1 MKSTEIPLGQAPTF
15 AAETIPTPKYGPGG
29 SSTAIFS
36 TAIAAPPAACLMVV
50 LDTSTYP
57 SWNKWIPRA
66 VVETPAPAS
75 ALDEVP
81 AALAPHL
88 NAAADDK
95 TRGRLLL
102 LGARFYFEVHMD
114 PHSASS
120 RTTHLEVTQ
129 LEEFVRGGEGGEE
142 GRKGLRVA
150 WKTRGDPWH
159 VRAERVQEFVDDGRG
174 GCEYYNY
181 ETFYG
186 VLGWTVRTF
195 VAGPLGNGLRLWMEG
210 VKKEAEAKVAAKT
223 ATAASDA

>member
-1 MKSTEIPLGQAPTF
+1 MKSTEIRLGQAPTF
-15 AAETIPTPKYGPGG
+15 AAETIPTPSYGPGG

-36 TAIAAPPAACLMVV
+36 TVIAAPPAACLAVV
-50 LDTSTYP
+50 LDPSTYP
-57 SWNKWIPRA
+57 SWNRWIPRA
-66 VVETPAPAS
+66 VVEKAAPAS

-88 NAAADDK
+88 NAAAAADK
-95 TRGRLLL
+95 TGLLL
-102 LGARFYFEVHMD
+102 LGAEFYFEVHMD
-114 PHSASS
+114 PDSTSS
-120 RTTHLEVTQ
+120 RNTHLEITR
-129 LEEFVRGGEGGEE
+129 LEEFVRGEGGD

-159 VRAERVQEFVDDGRG
+159 VRAERVQEFVEDGKG

-195 VAGPLGNGLRLWMEG
+195 VAGPLSNGLRLWMEG
-210 VKKEAEAKVAAKT
+210 VKKEAEGKGA
-223 ATAASDA
+223 ATAADA